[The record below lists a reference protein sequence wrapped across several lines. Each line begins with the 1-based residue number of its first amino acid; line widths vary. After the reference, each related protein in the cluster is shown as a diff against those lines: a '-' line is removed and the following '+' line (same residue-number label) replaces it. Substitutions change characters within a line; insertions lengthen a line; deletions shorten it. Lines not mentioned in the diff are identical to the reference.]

1 MRETIRPTLVLL
13 ALFTGLTGLG
23 YPLVTTGLAQLLFP
37 SQANG
42 SLVVVGGTALGST
55 LVGQSFA
62 GAKYLIG
69 RPSATGPIPYN
80 AAASAGSQ
88 LGPTSAVLDS
98 LVRAR
103 VAEVRARE
111 ELPDSARVPTDL
123 VTASGSG
130 LDPHLSLASADL
142 QVARLAR
149 QRGLAPDSVRRLI
162 ARALSPRGF
171 GVVGEPRVNVLLVNL
186 LLDGVIADVPSYR

>member
-13 ALFTGLTGLG
+13 VLFTSLTGLG

-37 SQANG
+37 VQANG
-42 SLVVVGGTALGST
+42 SLVVVGGAVRGST
-55 LVGQSFA
+55 LVGQSFS
-62 GAKYLIG
+62 GAAYLLG
-69 RPSATGPIPYN
+69 RPSATGPVPYN

-103 VAEVRARE
+103 VAEVRTRE
-111 ELPDSARVPTDL
+111 GLPDSVHVPADL

-130 LDPHLSLASADL
+130 LDPHVSVASAEL

-149 QRGLAPDSVRRLI
+149 QRGIAPDSVRRLI
-162 ARALSPRGF
+162 TRASLPRGF